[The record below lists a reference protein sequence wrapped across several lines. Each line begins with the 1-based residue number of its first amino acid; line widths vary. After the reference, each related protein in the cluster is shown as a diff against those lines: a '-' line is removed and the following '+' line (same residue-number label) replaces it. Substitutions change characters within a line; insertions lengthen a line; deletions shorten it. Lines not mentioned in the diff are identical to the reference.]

1 MPTFRKSHKKRLDF
15 AKKAEEHYNALR
27 TNIQL
32 SGDN

>member
-1 MPTFRKSHKKRLDF
+1 MPTLEIAQKHLNY

-32 SGDN
+32 NGHDL